1 MSSIV
6 KTRYNINNF
15 QNLVIYYKSTN
26 SAHRVGIAKAWSNLR
41 KQQLILLALLLQ
53 KLYKNREI
61 IVLKKG
67 VFK

>member
-1 MSSIV
+1 MSPLV
-6 KTRYNINNF
+6 NTRYNIKNF
-15 QNLVIYYKSTN
+15 KDLLTYYKSTN
-26 SAHRVGIAKAWSNLR
+26 SAHYVGIITANANLR
-41 KQQLILLALLLQ
+41 KQQILLLALLLQ